1 MVKFAAPFHYR
12 KSSST
17 GWLVI
22 NVETTCIYS
31 INRLPAVFHDFKRS
45 GATRI
50 LPGLQLAG
58 NKKELEY
65 LRPPYVLQIA
75 ASNP

>member
-1 MVKFAAPFHYR
+1 MVKFAAPFHCR

-31 INRLPAVFHDFKRS
+31 INPMPAVFHNFKRS

-50 LPGLQLAG
+50 LSGLQRAG
-58 NKKELEY
+58 NKKELEH
-65 LRPPYVLQIA
+65 LRPP
-75 ASNP
+75 